1 MSLLGAHMSIAG
13 GLYRAPLRG
22 RKIGCQAIQIF
33 TRNRNR
39 WKSRELS
46 REEIDLFHKA
56 CEEAS
61 ITAAAAHNS
70 YLINLAS
77 TRSDVSRKSYHALL
91 YELQRAELLKIPYL
105 VMHPGA
111 HLGGGEKRGLR
122 RIADG
127 INRAL
132 ERTRN
137 YRVRILLETT
147 AGQGTSLGHRFEHLA
162 EILEMIESQERLGVC
177 LDTCHAFAAGYDFRT
192 AETYGKL
199 VREFDRILRLDRLRL
214 FHINDSKNAL
224 GSRVDRHEHLGI
236 GFIGL
241 KAFSFFLNDPR
252 FDDLPFL
259 IETPKG
265 RNETGVDWDI
275 VNLSTLRR
283 LIKQA
288 NKE

>member
-1 MSLLGAHMSIAG
+1 
-13 GLYRAPLRG
+13 
-22 RKIGCQAIQIF
+22 
-33 TRNRNR
+33 
-39 WKSRELS
+39 
-46 REEIDLFHKA
+46 
-56 CEEAS
+56 
-61 ITAAAAHNS
+61 
-70 YLINLAS
+70 
-77 TRSDVSRKSYHALL
+77 
-91 YELQRAELLKIPYL
+91 
-105 VMHPGA
+105 
-111 HLGGGEKRGLR
+111 
-122 RIADG
+122 
-127 INRAL
+127 
-132 ERTRN
+132 
-137 YRVRILLETT
+137 
-147 AGQGTSLGHRFEHLA
+147 
-162 EILEMIESQERLGVC
+162 MIESQERLGVC

-275 VNLSTLRR
+275 VNLSALRR
-283 LIKQA
+283 LIK
-288 NKE
+288 